1 VEVIEA
7 VEVEPS
13 RPIQGSVV
21 WLHGLGAD
29 GHDFEPIVPLLE
41 RPDVRFVFPHAPRRP
56 VTINGGLIMRAWYDI
71 RILGAPGGGED
82 GDDVLESTELV
93 RRVLAREV
101 ERGMS
106 ADRIV
111 LAGFSQGAAIALH
124 ALHRHPE
131 PLRAGMLLSGYEVR
145 ARTREAEAAEANRG
159 TPLLFAHGQYD
170 PMIPLSRARAAYEAY
185 ATPGRD
191 VAWHEFPMAH
201 QVSPEEIVVLRDW
214 LARRFS

>member
-1 VEVIEA
+1 VEVID
-7 VEVEPS
+7 VVLVEPS
-13 RPIQGSVV
+13 RPIRGSVV

-29 GHDFEPIVPLLE
+29 GHDFEPLVPLLE

-82 GDDVLESTELV
+82 ADDVVESTELV
-93 RRVLAREV
+93 RQVLAREV
-101 ERGMS
+101 ERGVPA
-106 ADRIV
+106 ADVV
-111 LAGFSQGAAIALH
+111 LAGFSQGAAVALH

-131 PLRAGMLLSGYEVR
+131 RLRGGLILSGYEVR
-145 ARTREAEAAEANRG
+145 VRTREAEAAEANRD

-170 PMIPLSRARAAYEAY
+170 PMIPIAHARTAYEAY

-191 VAWHEFPMAH
+191 VSWHAFPMAH
-201 QVSPEEIVVLRDW
+201 QVSPEEIVVVRDW